1 AESSMYA
8 LGRTIINFRRRI
20 EQMQDRLNNCTPDPE
35 GLREFLFEHYKFSST
50 GSSKSNKSSDQL
62 ELWDRE
68 DEEDDDDEL
77 EAEPKI
83 EKRQKL
89 KTSIEQA
96 TDGLDIAAANRIHQL
111 LLDYCDSDLAH
122 LVEIQKL
129 LTTEFIKDHKREQV
143 TQKVR
148 ELTAQGHK
156 VLLISTFSDT
166 VIDYFSYMA
175 KDRDI
180 ADAGIGLAIGS
191 IKQYYSDDKVT
202 TFTQHHACKG
212 DRCSSNLKRKEL
224 FRLFAPIATCKNP
237 VDRPQPDREIA
248 VLIGSETLSIGQ
260 NLQDANYLINID
272 LPWNPMMLEQRIGRI
287 DRPKHQPTAN
297 IYIYY
302 ANSES
307 QLLRQATRLN
317 NLNQKLV
324 GDLAQPSEDIRE
336 LASMSNLG
344 ASVYGDT
351 RFDDTILPGYV
362 EFIHS
367 LVTARSLEQESLQ
380 EQAAR
385 KRDTAQNLYTQQEL
399 LYASDIQK
407 LITRLGTDYQA
418 NPISIG
424 HQTGSSEPSG
434 LLALTLKYFGPNGE
448 SIPDLQRQIFWNDL
462 TSDRDGFGNAIAMA
476 IRTTEFHQTTSTH
489 QTLAC
494 MIAIYQELINFKQS
508 LVTDLK
514 ISNLNDTFGRQCQ
527 RVNISSDRLNKINS
541 RIQKLESLP
550 QGLTRQHI
558 KQALRLLNDWKQN
571 KEVQQ
576 ILRDYTE
583 GDKSQLSIEEYTTNL
598 VYDTMNQGLIP
609 KAEIQAVDLS
619 LSLDAMLLRVIF

>member
-1 AESSMYA
+1 
-8 LGRTIINFRRRI
+8 
-20 EQMQDRLNNCTPDPE
+20 
-35 GLREFLFEHYKFSST
+35 
-50 GSSKSNKSSDQL
+50 
-62 ELWDRE
+62 
-68 DEEDDDDEL
+68 
-77 EAEPKI
+77 
-83 EKRQKL
+83 
-89 KTSIEQA
+89 
-96 TDGLDIAAANRIHQL
+96 

-143 TQKVR
+143 TKKVH

-180 ADAGIGLAIGS
+180 AAAGIGLAIGS
-191 IKQYYSDDKVT
+191 TKQYYSDDKET

-212 DRCSSNLKRKEL
+212 DRCNSNLKRKEL
-224 FRLFAPIATCKNP
+224 FRLFAPIATCKNS
-237 VDRPQPDREIA
+237 VDQPQSDREIA

-287 DRPKHQPTAN
+287 DCPKHQPTAN

-307 QLLRQATRLN
+307 QLLRQASRLN
-317 NLNQKLV
+317 NLNKKLV

-362 EFIHS
+362 EFIQS
-367 LVTARSLEQESLQ
+367 LVTARSLEQENFQ
-380 EQAAR
+380 EQASR
-385 KRDTAQNLYTQQEL
+385 KQDTAQSLYTQQEL
-399 LYASDIQK
+399 LYASDIQR
-407 LITRLGTDYQA
+407 LITRLGADYQA

-424 HQTGSSEPSG
+424 HQTGTSEPSG

-448 SIPDLQRQIFWNDL
+448 PIPDLQRQIFWNDL
-462 TSDRDGFGNAIAMA
+462 TLERESFGNALAEPIGTIIAMA
-476 IRTTEFHQTTSTH
+476 IRTTEFHQTTSTQ

-494 MIAIYQELINFKQS
+494 MTAIYRELINFKHS

-514 ISNLNDTFGRQCQ
+514 ISNLDDTFGRQCQ

-541 RIQKLESLP
+541 RIQQLESLP
-550 QGLTRQHI
+550 QGLTRQQI
-558 KQALRLLNDWKQN
+558 RGAMRLLNDWKQN

-598 VYDTMNQGLIP
+598 VHDTMNRGLVP
-609 KAEIQAVDLS
+609 KTEIQAVDLT
-619 LSLDAMLLRVIF
+619 LSLDAILLRI

>member
-1 AESSMYA
+1 M
-8 LGRTIINFRRRI
+8 
-20 EQMQDRLNNCTPDPE
+20 
-35 GLREFLFEHYKFSST
+35 
-50 GSSKSNKSSDQL
+50 
-62 ELWDRE
+62 
-68 DEEDDDDEL
+68 
-77 EAEPKI
+77 
-83 EKRQKL
+83 
-89 KTSIEQA
+89 
-96 TDGLDIAAANRIHQL
+96 
-111 LLDYCDSDLAH
+111 
-122 LVEIQKL
+122 

-166 VIDYFSYMA
+166 VIDYFSCMA

-191 IKQYYSDDKVT
+191 TKQYYSDNKET
-202 TFTQHHACKG
+202 TFTPHHTCKG
-212 DRCSSNLKRKEL
+212 DRSSSNLKREEL

-237 VDRPQPDREIA
+237 VERPQSDCEIA

-287 DRPKHQPTAN
+287 DRPKHQPTEN

-307 QLLRQATRLN
+307 QLLRQASRLN
-317 NLNQKLV
+317 NLNKKLV
-324 GDLAQPSEDIRE
+324 GDRATPSEDIRE

-367 LVTARSLEQESLQ
+367 LVIARSLEQENFQ
-380 EQAAR
+380 EQASR
-385 KRDTAQNLYTQQEL
+385 KQDTAQNLYTQQEL
-399 LYASDIQK
+399 LYASDIQR
-407 LITRLGTDYQA
+407 LITRLGADYQA
-418 NPISIG
+418 NPISSG
-424 HQTGSSEPSG
+424 HQTGTSEPSG
-434 LLALTLKYFGPNGE
+434 LVALTLKYFGPNGE
-448 SIPDLQRQIFWNDL
+448 PIPDLQRQIFWNDL
-462 TSDRDGFGNAIAMA
+462 TSDREGFGNAIAMA
-476 IRTTEFHQTTSTH
+476 IRTTEFHQTTSTQ

-494 MIAIYQELINFKQS
+494 MTAIYQELINFKHS

-514 ISNLNDTFGRQCQ
+514 ISNLDD
-527 RVNISSDRLNKINS
+527 RVNISSERLTRINS
-541 RIQKLESLP
+541 RIQQLESLP
-550 QGLTRQHI
+550 QGITRQQI

-576 ILRDYTE
+576 ILRDYTD
-583 GDKSQLSIEEYTTNL
+583 GDRSKLSIAEYVSQL
-598 VYDTMNQGLIP
+598 VADTISQGLIP
-609 KAEIQAVDLS
+609 KTEIQAVELS
-619 LSLDAMLLRVIF
+619 LNLDAILLRIINLNSIE